1 MPSSSVPVLNRCVP
15 QPVKELVFSVLN
27 SWDTVEQV
35 LGDLYATWREIL
47 GLTVVAFGK
56 FILLVLPVCMW
67 YLLHQICRIWHLL
80 RNNLPLHKLTG
91 KVQLLP
97 KTVAP

>member
-1 MPSSSVPVLNRCVP
+1 MLNRCVP

-47 GLTVVAFGK
+47 GLAFLAFGK
-56 FILLVLPVCMW
+56 FILLVLSVCVCGSYCIRSMECAI
-67 YLLHQICRIWHLL
+67 Y
-80 RNNLPLHKLTG
+80 
-91 KVQLLP
+91 
-97 KTVAP
+97 

>member
-15 QPVKELVFSVLN
+15 RPVKELVFSVLN

-47 GLTVVAFGK
+47 ILTVVAFCK
-56 FILLVLPVCMW
+56 FILFVLPVCMW
-67 YLLHQICRIWHLL
+67 YLLHQICAEFAIY
-80 RNNLPLHKLTG
+80 
-91 KVQLLP
+91 
-97 KTVAP
+97 

>member
-47 GLTVVAFGK
+47 GLTVLAFGK
-56 FILLVLPVCMW
+56 LCCWFFLCVCGI
-67 YLLHQICRIWHLL
+67 YCIRSAESTIC
-80 RNNLPLHKLTG
+80 
-91 KVQLLP
+91 
-97 KTVAP
+97 

>member
-15 QPVKELVFSVLN
+15 VPVKELVFSVLN

-47 GLTVVAFGK
+47 GLTLLAFGK
-56 FILLVLPVCMW
+56 FILLVVSVCM
-67 YLLHQICRIWHLL
+67 
-80 RNNLPLHKLTG
+80 
-91 KVQLLP
+91 
-97 KTVAP
+97 